1 MWNVVQSHMICEAV
15 AIAGHCAAGKARE
28 RDGGLLKGLPFI
40 VRAASA
46 CAGGIAANESGR
58 LAPVDRKDS
67 LFISF

>member
-1 MWNVVQSHMICEAV
+1 MILEAV

-40 VRAASA
+40 VRAAST
-46 CAGGIAANESGR
+46 CAGSIAANESGR